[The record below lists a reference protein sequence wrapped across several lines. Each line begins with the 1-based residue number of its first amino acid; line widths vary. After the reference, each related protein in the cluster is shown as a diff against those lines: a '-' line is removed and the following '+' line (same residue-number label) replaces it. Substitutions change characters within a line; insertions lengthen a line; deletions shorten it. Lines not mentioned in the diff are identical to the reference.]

1 MKLNIK
7 TKDKKGITLVA
18 LVVTIIV
25 LILLA
30 GVSIN
35 LVIGNSRIIAKAQIA
50 KKNAENAA
58 WLEKAQMIVTRS
70 KNEQRRNRKINRP
83 RNNKC

>member
-1 MKLNIK
+1 MKINLK
-7 TKDKKGITLVA
+7 GTKGITLVA
-18 LVVTIIV
+18 LVVTII
-25 LILLA
+25 ILVILA

-35 LVIGNSRIIAKAQIA
+35 LVIGNSGIIAKAQIA

-70 KNEQRRNRKINRP
+70 KNG
-83 RNNKC
+83 

>member
-1 MKLNIK
+1 M
-7 TKDKKGITLVA
+7 
-18 LVVTIIV
+18 VTIVV

-35 LVIGNSRIIAKAQIA
+35 LVIGNNGIIAKAQIA

-70 KNEQRRNRKINRP
+70 KNG
-83 RNNKC
+83 

>member
-35 LVIGNSRIIAKAQIA
+35 LVIGNNGIIAKAQIA

-70 KNEQRRNRKINRP
+70 KNG
-83 RNNKC
+83 